1 MRRLVVRQ
9 VADFNRDGFVV
20 VDGLFNPTEVEAFR
34 KAVKRV
40 IQHFLSRTKNRS
52 SEALKEVQSDEELD
66 LGLIRLA
73 EYDRPAFDAVYDTIW
88 QMPEF
93 LRLVSKPVI
102 QRIANQL
109 MARGSAAP
117 VYSFINRCRITLPGD
132 ARSQTGWHQEIFQ
145 TVPQSNFVQIWAPM
159 IHDATIDM
167 GPVTLCTGSHNKLTQ
182 KPEWRENTNGV
193 SKMMFDSA
201 VADRFDQIPMTL
213 RLGQA
218 AFFSGSLLHSSQ
230 PNLSTKVRYSMVGL
244 FHDIEDPHFLPPKW
258 NFSFRG
264 NTPRE
269 WFDSLPDNC

>member
-9 VADFNRDGFVV
+9 AADFNRDGFVV
-20 VDGLFNPTEVEAFR
+20 VDGLFHPGEVEAFR

-40 IQHFLSRTKNRS
+40 IQHFLSRTKNS
-52 SEALKEVQSDEELD
+52 SLEALKEVQSDEALD
-66 LGLIRLA
+66 LGIIRLA
-73 EYDRPAFDAVYDTIW
+73 EFDRPAFDAVYDTIW

-109 MARGSAAP
+109 MSRGSAAP

-132 ARSQTGWHQEIFQ
+132 ARSQTGWHREIFQ

-167 GPVTLCTGSHNKLTQ
+167 GPVILCTGSHNKLMP

-193 SKMMFDSA
+193 SKVMFDSTI
-201 VADRFDQIPMTL
+201 ADRFDQIPMTL

-218 AFFSGSLLHSSQ
+218 VFFSGTLLHGSR
-230 PNLSTKVRYSMVGL
+230 PNLSAKVRYAMVGL
-244 FHDIEDPHFLPPKW
+244 FHDVEDPHFLPPKW
-258 NFSFRG
+258 KFSFRG
-264 NTPRE
+264 CTPRD
-269 WFDSLPDNC
+269 WFDSLPDNN

>member
-20 VDGLFNPTEVEAFR
+20 VDGLFHPGEVEAFR

-40 IQHFLSRTKNRS
+40 IQHFLSQTKIRL
-52 SEALKEVQSDEELD
+52 SEALKEVQSDEVLD
-66 LGLIRLA
+66 LGMIRLA

-132 ARSQTGWHQEIFQ
+132 ARSQTGWHQE
-145 TVPQSNFVQIWAPM
+145 
-159 IHDATIDM
+159 
-167 GPVTLCTGSHNKLTQ
+167 KLGR
-182 KPEWRENTNGV
+182 K
-193 SKMMFDSA
+193 
-201 VADRFDQIPMTL
+201 
-213 RLGQA
+213 
-218 AFFSGSLLHSSQ
+218 
-230 PNLSTKVRYSMVGL
+230 
-244 FHDIEDPHFLPPKW
+244 PHFL
-258 NFSFRG
+258 NSHHF
-264 NTPRE
+264 
-269 WFDSLPDNC
+269 